1 MVLRSDPGQEL
12 ESRYPS
18 SATVPTTPGYLIPSW
33 STPWYFLA
41 WPLLACSIPTK
52 ATVWNIFPLIQ
63 NGSHLG
69 RCPFSYHSTKFQ
81 SLEKGLV
88 LDKLLV
94 SFLFILV
101 IENIQPNIKVFK
113 DILTLPIMKIFSIK
127 LYYSFSEFHRG
138 ILLDLQRPDNPK
150 YS

>member
-1 MVLRSDPGQEL
+1 M
-12 ESRYPS
+12 
-18 SATVPTTPGYLIPSW
+18 
-33 STPWYFLA
+33 
-41 WPLLACSIPTK
+41 
-52 ATVWNIFPLIQ
+52 
-63 NGSHLG
+63 
-69 RCPFSYHSTKFQ
+69 PFSLSFYKIPNSG
-81 SLEKGLV
+81 KGLV

-127 LYYSFSEFHRG
+127 LYYSFTEFHRG